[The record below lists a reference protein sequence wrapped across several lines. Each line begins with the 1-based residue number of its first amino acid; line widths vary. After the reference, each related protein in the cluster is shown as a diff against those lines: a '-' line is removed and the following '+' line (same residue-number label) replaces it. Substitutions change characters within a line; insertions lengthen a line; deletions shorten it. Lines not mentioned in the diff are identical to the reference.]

1 MSKTFSDEERDAI
14 LAESY
19 AALDRTAE
27 IAAVA
32 KMPNENE
39 SPTRISEPPTET
51 RNQRHIR
58 EIEEQE
64 ARFERER
71 AEERRREMRERR
83 AQLSHQRIDGL
94 EEQVLEVVR
103 CMITACEGLEK
114 RNCGASRR
122 KQRATGQA
130 GSTRNRVGRTAFG
143 AGRARRQGHRPPI
156 AVGALRTKR
165 TMVLI
170 STGQMRVHDSFS
182 TGPNGTH

>member
-103 CMITACEGLEK
+103 CMITACEGLENELARVTRENLELK
-114 RNCGASRR
+114 TKQLNLEAALAELRLSLATDDR
-122 KQRATGQA
+122 KAIRDLPNPL
-130 GSTRNRVGRTAFG
+130 TRVN
-143 AGRARRQGHRPPI
+143 
-156 AVGALRTKR
+156 
-165 TMVLI
+165 
-170 STGQMRVHDSFS
+170 
-182 TGPNGTH
+182 